1 MSGELTDIAGAT
13 GLQRISPLDGRY
25 AREGVDLGRHFSELA
40 LNRQRFAVEV
50 GWLEMQC
57 ELPEMTHARAL
68 TEAEARQLRD
78 WVESFSV
85 ADAERIKE
93 LEATTNHDVKAVEYF
108 LKELVDASSMAD
120 LREAVHFCC
129 TSEDIN
135 NLAYGR
141 MVKEGVAAG
150 WEPTAQ
156 ALVDAVTALAEE
168 TAELP
173 MLTRTHGQPASPST
187 LGKELAVF
195 VLRWRRQLA
204 RIGAV
209 EYLGKFNGAVGAFNA
224 HAAAYPEVD
233 WPAVSRAF
241 VERLGLVWNP
251 LTTQIEPHD
260 YLAELF
266 HAIVRFDNVALD
278 FDLDIWAYIG
288 LGYLRQRVIEGEV
301 GSSTMPHKV
310 NPIQFE
316 NSEANL
322 GIANSLL
329 THLASKL
336 EVSRLQRDL
345 SDSSALRNI
354 GVAIGHSRLALRS
367 ALAGVRTVAAD
378 EGAMLADLE
387 DAWTVL
393 GEAVQTL
400 MRKAGHH
407 DPYELVKRLTRGA
420 EISHDELLELIR
432 QADLPDADRERMLAL
447 TPRLYTGLAAR
458 LVARMHDPV

>member
-1 MSGELTDIAGAT
+1 MSGELTDILDST
-13 GLQRISPLDGRY
+13 SLQRISPLDGRY
-25 AREGVDLGRHFSELA
+25 AREGADFGRYFSEYA
-40 LNRQRFAVEV
+40 LMRHRFAVEV
-50 GWLEMQC
+50 AWLEMQC
-57 ELPEMTHARAL
+57 ELPELTHARAL
-68 TEAEARQLRD
+68 AEAERRQLRD
-78 WVESFSV
+78 WAESFSV

-108 LKELVDASSMAD
+108 LKELVDAGSMAD

-135 NLAYGR
+135 NLAYGL
-141 MVKEGVAAG
+141 MLKEGIAAG
-150 WEPTAQ
+150 WEPTAL

-173 MLTRTHGQPASPST
+173 MLARTHGQPASPST

-233 WPAVSRAF
+233 WPGVSRAF
-241 VERLGLVWNP
+241 VERLGLAWNP

-260 YLAELF
+260 YIAELF
-266 HAIVRFDNVALD
+266 HAIVRFNNIVLD
-278 FDLDIWAYIG
+278 FDLDMWAYVG

-316 NSEANL
+316 NSEANV
-322 GIANSLL
+322 GVSNALL

-354 GVAIGHSRLALRS
+354 GVAVGHSRLALRS

-378 EGAMLADLE
+378 QGKMLADLQ

-400 MRKAGHH
+400 MRKAGHR

-420 EISHDELLELIR
+420 EISHEELLEVIR
-432 QADLPDADRERMLAL
+432 QADLPEPDRERMLAL
-447 TPRLYTGLAAR
+447 TPRAYVGLAAL
-458 LVARMHDPV
+458 LVAHMHDPV